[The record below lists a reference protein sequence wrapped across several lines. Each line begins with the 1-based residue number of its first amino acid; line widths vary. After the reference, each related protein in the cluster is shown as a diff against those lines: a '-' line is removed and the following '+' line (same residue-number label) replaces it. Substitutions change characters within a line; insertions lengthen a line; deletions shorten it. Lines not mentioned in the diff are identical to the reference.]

1 MNNSKYRGVVVPMVT
16 PVTQDGRLDVKAV
29 ERIIEFFADNKVA
42 PLLMGT
48 TGEGNSVSQQDGQLM
63 VETAVKAANGRILVY
78 AGLTG
83 NCFAE
88 QVRQAEVYT
97 ALGADV
103 IVATLPTY
111 YALTDEQMYEYYRT
125 LADCITGPLML
136 YNILATTHMSIPVDV
151 VRRLADH
158 PNIVGLKDSE
168 RDLERMAQCIEIAR
182 GRDDFAYFCGWAAQS
197 AHSLELGGNGIVPST
212 GNYVPEMFRQLF
224 DAAVRGDMQEANR
237 LQDETNEIA
246 KIYQKDRTLGQS
258 LTALKVMM
266 QTKGLCEP
274 WMLMPLTRLSSDEES
289 KIIRMIAPTSPNEN
303 IKKIPQTENDKSII
317 LKKLESLSK
326 SAKFGITDSNGI
338 ENRILKAVW
347 SGASENP
354 LVQLVSSMTTYGGNI
369 LLPEGYTSDDIGLN
383 RLRND
388 INDLLIKGEL
398 KMYGFIFS
406 VKELTY
412 GEHIQVKNLA
422 NGHIIET
429 FPRAW
434 NTNNR
439 TDALEAVRRDLE
451 NAIKKGRIAV
461 ID

>member
-16 PVTQDGRLDVKAV
+16 PVTQDGRLDVEAV
-29 ERIIEFFADNKVA
+29 GRIINFFADNQVS

-48 TGEGNSVSQQDGQLM
+48 TGEGNSVSQQDGQLF
-63 VETAVKAANGRILVY
+63 VETAVKANSQHSTPITIY

-111 YALTDEQMYEYYRT
+111 YALTEEQMYEYYKT

-151 VRRLADH
+151 IRRLADH

-168 RDLERMAQCIEIAR
+168 RDLERMAQCIDIAKC
-182 GRDDFAYFCGWAAQS
+182 RDDFAYFCGWAAQS

-212 GNYVPEMFRQLF
+212 GNYVPDMFRQLF
-224 DAAVRGDMQEANR
+224 EAAMRGDWAEANR

-246 KIYQKDRTLGQS
+246 KIYQAGRTLGQS

-274 WMLMPLTRLSSDEES
+274 WMLPPLTRLSAEEEQA
-289 KIIRMIAPTSPNEN
+289 IRN
-303 IKKIPQTENDKSII
+303 
-317 LKKLESLSK
+317 
-326 SAKFGITDSNGI
+326 
-338 ENRILKAVW
+338 
-347 SGASENP
+347 
-354 LVQLVSSMTTYGGNI
+354 QL
-369 LLPEGYTSDDIGLN
+369 
-383 RLRND
+383 
-388 INDLLIKGEL
+388 
-398 KMYGFIFS
+398 
-406 VKELTY
+406 
-412 GEHIQVKNLA
+412 
-422 NGHIIET
+422 
-429 FPRAW
+429 
-434 NTNNR
+434 
-439 TDALEAVRRDLE
+439 
-451 NAIKKGRIAV
+451 
-461 ID
+461 

>member
-1 MNNSKYRGVVVPMVT
+1 
-16 PVTQDGRLDVKAV
+16 
-29 ERIIEFFADNKVA
+29 
-42 PLLMGT
+42 MGT
-48 TGEGNSVSQQDGQLM
+48 TGEGNSVSQADGQLL
-63 VETAVKAANGRILVY
+63 VETAVKAQREAIDHNSQFSMFIPSPHADQGSGNSQLKIY

-111 YALTDEQMYEYYRT
+111 YALTPEQMYDYYKT

-151 VRRLADH
+151 IRRLADH

-168 RDLERMAQCIEIAR
+168 RDLERMAQCIDIAK

-212 GNYVPEMFRQLF
+212 GNFVPEMFRQLF
-224 DAAVRGDMQEANR
+224 DAAIAGDMETANR

-274 WMLMPLTRLSSDEES
+274 WMLMPLTRLSAEEEQA
-289 KIIRMIAPTSPNEN
+289 I
-303 IKKIPQTENDKSII
+303 
-317 LKKLESLSK
+317 
-326 SAKFGITDSNGI
+326 
-338 ENRILKAVW
+338 VH
-347 SGASENP
+347 
-354 LVQLVSSMTTYGGNI
+354 QL
-369 LLPEGYTSDDIGLN
+369 
-383 RLRND
+383 
-388 INDLLIKGEL
+388 
-398 KMYGFIFS
+398 
-406 VKELTY
+406 
-412 GEHIQVKNLA
+412 
-422 NGHIIET
+422 
-429 FPRAW
+429 
-434 NTNNR
+434 
-439 TDALEAVRRDLE
+439 
-451 NAIKKGRIAV
+451 
-461 ID
+461 